1 MENHLIQGD
10 FKMFDTL
17 YNTIDMLLPF
27 QWLSHTF
34 MKNAFIAILI
44 ITPLF
49 GLLSTMVVSN
59 KMSFF
64 ADSLGHGAFTGIAV
78 GILLGGIDPMWGATL
93 FSVCFAIAI
102 TIIKNKGTS
111 STDTIIGVFSSTSIA
126 LGLVLMSFSSSLSKF
141 TSYLVG
147 DLLSISKNEIILLIF
162 VFITVI
168 VLWTLI
174 FNKLLVTSLNTSL
187 ANSRGMNT
195 LLIEIIFTCTI
206 AVIVTLTIR
215 WVGLLIINSLLVLP
229 AAAARNISK
238 NVRQYHLFSVLI
250 AVFSGI
256 TGLIISYYLNTVTGA
271 TIVLIS
277 SVIFFIT
284 LIIRRKFI

>member
-1 MENHLIQGD
+1 
-10 FKMFDTL
+10 MFDTL
-17 YNTIDMLLPF
+17 YNAIDLILPF

-34 MKNAFIAILI
+34 MKNAFIAIII

-78 GILLGGIDPMWGATL
+78 GILLGGIDPMWVATL
-93 FSVCFAIAI
+93 FSICFAIAI

-141 TSYLVG
+141 SSYLVG
-147 DLLSISKNEIILLIF
+147 DLLSISQNQIILLIF
-162 VFITVI
+162 VFIAII
-168 VLWTLI
+168 VLWSLI

-206 AVIVTLTIR
+206 AVIVTITIR

-229 AAAARNISK
+229 AAASRNISR
-238 NVRQYHLFSVLI
+238 NIRQYHLFSILI
-250 AVFSGI
+250 AIFSGI
-256 TGLIISYYLNTVTGA
+256 VGLIISYYLNTVTGA
-271 TIVLIS
+271 TIVLVA

-284 LIIRRKFI
+284 LFIRRKFL

>member
-1 MENHLIQGD
+1 
-10 FKMFDTL
+10 MFDTL
-17 YNTIDMLLPF
+17 YNAIDLILPF

-34 MKNAFIAILI
+34 MKNAFIAIII

-93 FSVCFAIAI
+93 FSICFAIAI

-111 STDTIIGVFSSTSIA
+111 STDTIIGVFSSISIA

-141 TSYLVG
+141 SSYLVG
-147 DLLSISKNEIILLIF
+147 DLLSISQNQIILLIF
-162 VFITVI
+162 VFIAII
-168 VLWTLI
+168 VLWSLI

-206 AVIVTLTIR
+206 AVIVTITIR

-229 AAAARNISK
+229 AAASRNISR
-238 NVRQYHLFSVLI
+238 NIRQYHLFSILI
-250 AVFSGI
+250 AIFSGI
-256 TGLIISYYLNTVTGA
+256 VGLIISYYLNTVTGA
-271 TIVLIS
+271 TIVLVA

-284 LIIRRKFI
+284 LFIRRKFL

>member
-1 MENHLIQGD
+1 
-10 FKMFDTL
+10 MFDTL
-17 YNTIDMLLPF
+17 YNAIDLILPF

-34 MKNAFIAILI
+34 MKNAFIAIVI

-93 FSVCFAIAI
+93 FSICFAIAI

-141 TSYLVG
+141 SSYLVG
-147 DLLSISKNEIILLIF
+147 DLLSISQNQIILLIF
-162 VFITVI
+162 VFIAII
-168 VLWTLI
+168 VLWSLI

-206 AVIVTLTIR
+206 AVIVTITIR

-229 AAAARNISK
+229 AAASRNISI
-238 NVRQYHLFSVLI
+238 NIRQYHLFSILI
-250 AVFSGI
+250 AIFSGI
-256 TGLIISYYLNTVTGA
+256 VGLIISYYLNTVTGA
-271 TIVLIS
+271 TIVLVA

-284 LIIRRKFI
+284 LFIRRKFL

>member
-1 MENHLIQGD
+1 
-10 FKMFDTL
+10 MFDTL
-17 YNTIDMLLPF
+17 YNAIDLLLPF

-34 MKNAFIAILI
+34 MKNAFIAIII

-93 FSVCFAIAI
+93 FSICFAIAI

-141 TSYLVG
+141 SSYLVG
-147 DLLSISKNEIILLIF
+147 DLLSISQNQIILLIF
-162 VFITVI
+162 VFIAII
-168 VLWTLI
+168 VLWSLI

-206 AVIVTLTIR
+206 AVIVTITIR

-229 AAAARNISK
+229 AAASRNISR
-238 NVRQYHLFSVLI
+238 NIRQYHLFSILI
-250 AVFSGI
+250 AIFSGI
-256 TGLIISYYLNTVTGA
+256 VGLIISYYLNTVTGA
-271 TIVLIS
+271 TIVLVA

-284 LIIRRKFI
+284 LFIRRKFL

>member
-1 MENHLIQGD
+1 
-10 FKMFDTL
+10 MFDAL
-17 YNTIDMLLPF
+17 YNFIDIILPF
-27 QWLSHTF
+27 QWLSHNF
-34 MKNAFIAILI
+34 MKNALLAVLI
-44 ITPLF
+44 VTPLF
-49 GLLSTMVVSN
+49 GILGTMVVSN

-64 ADSLGHGAFTGIAV
+64 ADSLGHGAFTGIAL
-78 GILLGGIDPMWGATL
+78 GILLGGIDPIWGATL
-93 FSVCFAIAI
+93 FSICFAIAI
-102 TIIKNKGTS
+102 TVIKNKGTS
-111 STDTIIGVFSSTSIA
+111 STDTIIGVFSSTAIA

-141 TSYLVG
+141 SSYLVG
-147 DLLSISKNEIILLIF
+147 DLLSITQGEILLLLA
-162 VFITVI
+162 VFIVVI
-168 VLWTLI
+168 LLWIFI
-174 FNKLLVTSLNTSL
+174 FNKLLITSLNTSL

-206 AVIVTLTIR
+206 AVIVTLTVR

-271 TIVLIS
+271 TIVIVS
-277 SVIFFIT
+277 SIVFFIT
-284 LIIRRKFI
+284 LILRRKFI

>member
-1 MENHLIQGD
+1 
-10 FKMFDTL
+10 MFDTL
-17 YNTIDMLLPF
+17 YNAIDLILPF

-34 MKNAFIAILI
+34 MKNAFIAIVI

-64 ADSLGHGAFTGIAV
+64 ADSLGHGVFTGIAV

-93 FSVCFAIAI
+93 FSICFAIAI

-141 TSYLVG
+141 SSYLVG
-147 DLLSISKNEIILLIF
+147 DLLSISQNQIILLIF
-162 VFITVI
+162 VFIAII
-168 VLWTLI
+168 VLWSLI

-206 AVIVTLTIR
+206 AVIVTITIR
-215 WVGLLIINSLLVLP
+215 WVGLLILNSLLVLP
-229 AAAARNISK
+229 AAAARNISR
-238 NVRQYHLFSVLI
+238 NIRQYHLFSILI
-250 AVFSGI
+250 SIFSGI
-256 TGLIISYYLNTVTGA
+256 VGLIISYYLNTVTGA
-271 TIVLIS
+271 TIVLVA

-284 LIIRRKFI
+284 LFIRRKFL

>member
-1 MENHLIQGD
+1 
-10 FKMFDTL
+10 MFDTL
-17 YNTIDMLLPF
+17 YDTIDILLPF

>member
-1 MENHLIQGD
+1 
-10 FKMFDTL
+10 MFDTL
-17 YNTIDMLLPF
+17 YNAIDLILPF

-34 MKNAFIAILI
+34 MKNAFIAIII

-93 FSVCFAIAI
+93 FSICFAIAI

-141 TSYLVG
+141 SSYLVG
-147 DLLSISKNEIILLIF
+147 DLLSISQNQIILLIF
-162 VFITVI
+162 VFIAII
-168 VLWTLI
+168 VLWSLI

-206 AVIVTLTIR
+206 AVIVTITIR

-229 AAAARNISK
+229 AAASRNISR
-238 NVRQYHLFSVLI
+238 NIRQYHLFSILI
-250 AVFSGI
+250 AIFSGI
-256 TGLIISYYLNTVTGA
+256 FGLIISYYLNTVTGA
-271 TIVLIS
+271 TIVLVA

-284 LIIRRKFI
+284 LFIRRKFL

>member
-1 MENHLIQGD
+1 
-10 FKMFDTL
+10 MFDTL
-17 YNTIDMLLPF
+17 YNAIDLILPF

-34 MKNAFIAILI
+34 MKNAFIAIII

-93 FSVCFAIAI
+93 FSICFAIAI

-141 TSYLVG
+141 SSYLVG
-147 DLLSISKNEIILLIF
+147 DLLSISQNQIILLIF
-162 VFITVI
+162 VFIAII
-168 VLWTLI
+168 VLWSLI

-206 AVIVTLTIR
+206 AVIVTITIR

-229 AAAARNISK
+229 AAASRNISR
-238 NVRQYHLFSVLI
+238 NIRQYHLFSILI
-250 AVFSGI
+250 DIFSGI
-256 TGLIISYYLNTVTGA
+256 VGLIISYYLNTVTGA
-271 TIVLIS
+271 TIVLVA

-284 LIIRRKFI
+284 LFIRRKFL

>member
-1 MENHLIQGD
+1 
-10 FKMFDTL
+10 MFDTL
-17 YNTIDMLLPF
+17 YNAIDLILPF

-34 MKNAFIAILI
+34 MKNAFIAIII

-49 GLLSTMVVSN
+49 GLLSNMVVSN

-93 FSVCFAIAI
+93 FSICFAIAI

-141 TSYLVG
+141 SSYLVG
-147 DLLSISKNEIILLIF
+147 DLLSISQNQIILLIF
-162 VFITVI
+162 VFIAII
-168 VLWTLI
+168 VLWSLI

-206 AVIVTLTIR
+206 AVIVTITIR

-229 AAAARNISK
+229 AAASRNISR
-238 NVRQYHLFSVLI
+238 NIRQYHLFSILI
-250 AVFSGI
+250 AIFSGI
-256 TGLIISYYLNTVTGA
+256 VGLIISYYLNTVTGA
-271 TIVLIS
+271 TIVLVA

-284 LIIRRKFI
+284 LFIRRKFL

>member
-1 MENHLIQGD
+1 
-10 FKMFDTL
+10 MFDTL
-17 YNTIDMLLPF
+17 YNAIDLILPF

-34 MKNAFIAILI
+34 MKNAFIAIII

-93 FSVCFAIAI
+93 FSICFAIAI

-141 TSYLVG
+141 SSYLVG
-147 DLLSISKNEIILLIF
+147 DLLSISQNQIILLIF
-162 VFITVI
+162 VFISII
-168 VLWTLI
+168 VLWSLI

-206 AVIVTLTIR
+206 AVIVTITIR

-229 AAAARNISK
+229 AAASRNISR
-238 NVRQYHLFSVLI
+238 NIRQYHLFSILI
-250 AVFSGI
+250 AIFSGI
-256 TGLIISYYLNTVTGA
+256 VGLIISYYLNTVTGA
-271 TIVLIS
+271 TIVLVA

-284 LIIRRKFI
+284 LFIRRKFL

>member
-1 MENHLIQGD
+1 
-10 FKMFDTL
+10 MFDTL
-17 YNTIDMLLPF
+17 YNAIDLILPF

-34 MKNAFIAILI
+34 MKNAFIAIII

-93 FSVCFAIAI
+93 FSICFAIAI

-141 TSYLVG
+141 SSYLVG
-147 DLLSISKNEIILLIF
+147 DLLSISQGQIVLLIF
-162 VFITVI
+162 VFIAVI
-168 VLWTLI
+168 TLWVLI

-206 AVIVTLTIR
+206 AVIVTITAIVQVKMISINKVFIPR
-215 WVGLLIINSLLVLP
+215 LLARDVFKLVTRSLL
-229 AAAARNISK
+229 NIKLQSTI
-238 NVRQYHLFSVLI
+238 I
-250 AVFSGI
+250 AI
-256 TGLIISYYLNTVTGA
+256 KTKINKII
-271 TIVLIS
+271 
-277 SVIFFIT
+277 
-284 LIIRRKFI
+284 

>member
-1 MENHLIQGD
+1 
-10 FKMFDTL
+10 MFDSL
-17 YNTIDMLLPF
+17 YNAIDFLLPF

-64 ADSLGHGAFTGIAV
+64 ADSLGHGSFTGIAL
-78 GILLGGIDPMWGATL
+78 GILLGGMDPMWGATL

-102 TIIKNKGTS
+102 TVIKNKGTS
-111 STDTIIGVFSSTSIA
+111 STDTIIGVFSSMSIA

-141 TSYLVG
+141 SSYLVG
-147 DLLSISKNEIILLIF
+147 DLLSISQGQIVLLIF
-162 VFITVI
+162 VFIAVI
-168 VLWTLI
+168 TLWVLI

-206 AVIVTLTIR
+206 AVIVTITIR

-238 NVRQYHLFSVLI
+238 NVRQYHLFSILI
-250 AVFSGI
+250 AIFSGI
-256 TGLIISYYLNTVTGA
+256 VGLIISYYLNTVTGA
-271 TIVLIS
+271 TIVLVA

-284 LIIRRKFI
+284 LLAKRKFI

>member
-1 MENHLIQGD
+1 
-10 FKMFDTL
+10 MFDSL
-17 YNTIDMLLPF
+17 YNAIDFLLPF

-64 ADSLGHGAFTGIAV
+64 ADSLGHGAFTGIAL
-78 GILLGGIDPMWGATL
+78 GILLGGMDPMWGATL

-102 TIIKNKGTS
+102 TVIKNKGTS
-111 STDTIIGVFSSTSIA
+111 STDTIIGVFSSMSIA

-141 TSYLVG
+141 SSYLVG
-147 DLLSISKNEIILLIF
+147 DLLSISQGQIVLLIF
-162 VFITVI
+162 VFIAVI
-168 VLWTLI
+168 TLWVLI

-206 AVIVTLTIR
+206 AVIVTITIR

-238 NVRQYHLFSVLI
+238 NVRQYHLFSILI
-250 AVFSGI
+250 AIFSGI
-256 TGLIISYYLNTVTGA
+256 VGLIISYYLKYCYRCNYSSCC
-271 TIVLIS
+271 IS
-277 SVIFFIT
+277 YILYNFT
-284 LIIRRKFI
+284 C